1 MSDTVK
7 QSHLVPK
14 CYLKNFASDNEI
26 VVFNKLRKNFLSIKI
41 YQRLLNRLYD
51 SNEEDTNYLS
61 DIESIL
67 KTIFAK
73 YGEPNKLQQSFKTH
87 FSSKR

>member
-1 MSDTVK
+1 MNDAVN
-7 QSHLVPK
+7 QSYLGPK
-14 CYLKNFASDNEI
+14 CYLNNFASDNEI
-26 VVFNKLRKNFLSIKI
+26 VVFNKLTKNFLSIKI
-41 YQRLLNRLYD
+41 YHRIATQNRLYD

-73 YGEPNKLQQSFKTH
+73 YGEPNKLQ
-87 FSSKR
+87 